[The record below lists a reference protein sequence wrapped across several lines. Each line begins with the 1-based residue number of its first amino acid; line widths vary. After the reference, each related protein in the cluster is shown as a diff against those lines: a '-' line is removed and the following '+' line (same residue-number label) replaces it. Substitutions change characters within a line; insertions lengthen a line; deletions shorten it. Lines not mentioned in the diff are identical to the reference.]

1 MGFHPFCLP
10 ALPRHLGIEFFVNGF
25 YNAISDYIY
34 LQPTGQFID
43 DDPVYQYVQDD
54 SNLYGGEIGFHLH
67 PHPLDWLHLE
77 SSFETV
83 TGKLAHSNVYLPLIP
98 ANKLSNTFRVEFDG
112 KQVSNKYAFVT
123 LQNVFNKNNVGDF
136 ETRTGGY
143 SLVNLGFGATIK
155 AYNQP
160 FNIKLSAN
168 NLFDKEYVSHLS
180 RLKPDGIY
188 NIGRNINIG
197 VAVPF

>member
-1 MGFHPFCLP
+1 MNSLFNIVLDS
-10 ALPRHLGIEFFVNGF
+10 L
-25 YNAISDYIY
+25 S
-34 LQPTGQFID
+34 LQQF
-43 DDPVYQYVQDD
+43 
-54 SNLYGGEIGFHLH
+54 
-67 PHPLDWLHLE
+67 
-77 SSFETV
+77 
-83 TGKLAHSNVYLPLIP
+83 
-98 ANKLSNTFRVEFDG
+98 NKLSNTFRVEFDG
-112 KQVSNKYAFVT
+112 KHVSNKYAFVT

-197 VAVPF
+197 VTVPQIDSQVTIMFFINPTLQIVSFNDWWRLKQCLMRFPPLVVSDI